1 MSDGMKVTGLKSLLK
16 WTLNLPQMCPNS
28 WVRHQ
33 KMRILA

>member
-28 WVRHQ
+28 
-33 KMRILA
+33 